1 MIESLR
7 RSAGLSLIVWM
18 LLIAA
23 APAAWADA
31 AGPTDYRTDIVSV
44 EPATSA
50 FEVSMIGGDSFMRLE
65 QLEPVE
71 IVIVGYRGE
80 DYLRFDADGTVVE
93 NRRSPSTWLNEE
105 RYGTEDA
112 LPSFVDHEAPP
123 QWSRVADNG
132 RYAWHDHRSHW
143 MNPQQPP
150 GADAGDQV
158 LEATVPLRV
167 DGQDVTITVASYLLD
182 DPPVWPG
189 VIGAVLAAALGVV
202 GLRGGRVPFTA
213 SVLLVAGLALVLGA
227 VAFRSVPPETE
238 PERLLWL
245 LPLVAVVAL
254 LVVTVVY
261 NRLATTV
268 YLDGLGVVAGAT
280 LIGWGVTRFDALSR
294 SLIPSDAPANLDRL
308 AIGAALIVGA
318 ISALRG
324 FWGLAKPERL
334 IEPSPIEAA

>member
-1 MIESLR
+1 M
-7 RSAGLSLIVWM
+7 GTTIVLWM
-18 LLIAA
+18 LLIAS

-50 FEVSMIGGDSFMRLE
+50 FEVSMIGGDAFIRLE

-71 IVIVGYRGE
+71 IVVVGYRSE
-80 DYLRFDADGTVVE
+80 DYLRFDADGTVIE

-105 RYGTEDA
+105 RYGTEDE
-112 LPSFVDHEAPP
+112 LPAFVDHEAPP

-143 MNPQQPP
+143 MNPQKPP
-150 GADAGDQV
+150 GAESGDQV

-167 DGQDVTITVASYLLD
+167 NGEPVTITVASYLLD
-182 DPPVWPG
+182 DPPIWPG
-189 VIGAVLAAALGVV
+189 AVGAVVAAGLGYL
-202 GLRGGRVPFTA
+202 GLKGGRVPHTA
-213 SVLLVAGLALVLGA
+213 AALLVAGLALVLGS

-245 LPLVAVVAL
+245 LPLLAVAAL
-254 LVVTVVY
+254 LIVTAVH

-280 LIGWGVTRFDALSR
+280 LIAWGITRFDALR
-294 SLIPSDAPANLDRL
+294 RALIPSDAPAQLDRF

-318 ISALRG
+318 ISVARG

-334 IEPSPIEAA
+334 IEPPLTEAAR